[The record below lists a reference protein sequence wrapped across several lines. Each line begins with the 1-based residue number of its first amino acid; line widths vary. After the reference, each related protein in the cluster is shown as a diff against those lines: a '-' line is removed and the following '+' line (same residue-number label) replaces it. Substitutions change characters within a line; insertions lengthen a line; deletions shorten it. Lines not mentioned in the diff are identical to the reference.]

1 MDKINKKE
9 EALEALQNLITER
22 EAAQKRRRVN
32 KSEQEDALVLG
43 WTLTQLHIVA
53 IIKEK
58 GMANNTSLSESLRL
72 SKPAITKAVRKL
84 LQHNILVKTQQEDN
98 KKEVYYLLTESGE
111 ELALIHDR
119 LHEQARNR
127 YLRIL
132 DNFNTVE
139 LETIIKFLKA
149 ITENMKHH

>member
-32 KSEQEDALVLG
+32 KSGQEEALVLG

>member
-1 MDKINKKE
+1 MDNINKKE

-22 EAAQKRRRVN
+22 ETAQKRRRVN
-32 KSEQEDALVLG
+32 KSGQEEALILG

-53 IIKEK
+53 IIKER

-111 ELALIHDR
+111 ELALIHDQ

-149 ITENMKHH
+149 ITENMKQH